1 MNPEK
6 LINLHAEAW
15 KKIRKEKS
23 VSFPSEQNVLPVPN
37 TQPEQEVTMADVWAW
52 IVKNL
57 G

>member
-15 KKIRKEKS
+15 KKIRKDKS
-23 VSFPSEQNVLPVPN
+23 VSFPSEQ
-37 TQPEQEVTMADVWAW
+37 TQPEREVTIIDVWAW